1 MLRTVTPIA
10 QSRMAAEFAD
20 VSYVGVKRGL
30 SLKVPL
36 IRNPGDGSWGN
47 SSFWGA
53 TGLGRKVALA
63 RRSDLWPDE
72 I

>member
-20 VSYVGVKRGL
+20 VSYVGVKRGSESKGL
-30 SLKVPL
+30 ANKESGGWVLEQL
-36 IRNPGDGSWGN
+36 I
-47 SSFWGA
+47 FQGA
-53 TGLGRKVALA
+53 TGLGRKVALE